1 MIQHFPS
8 LALFLQIRSSRFL
21 LAVLHRLSFVH
32 LYAVACILEKW
43 FFQVELFQRK
53 WQDTHPFALHY
64 LPVSSLPSL
73 LKLSSFDWSFW
84 PQIFGSIRRT
94 SAKVSARIWAPGSRD
109 GDLVRTFGD
118 TSRSEDADAAAPPLV
133 CWRVRPSKW
142 VSSLL
147 WIDAICEY
155 QRILLLKSGSISTQT
170 SFLHSRLSCYRFG
183 FLEFRLLILRNLWL
197 LSDR

>member
-118 TSRSEDADAAAPPLV
+118 TSRSEDADAAF
-133 CWRVRPSKW
+133 S
-142 VSSLL
+142 
-147 WIDAICEY
+147 
-155 QRILLLKSGSISTQT
+155 LLKSQTLQMSKFSALNRRYLRISKNTTLEVRIYLHPDLIPTFTVELLQVWIPRISIVNS
-170 SFLHSRLSCYRFG
+170 
-183 FLEFRLLILRNLWL
+183 
-197 LSDR
+197 